1 MKIIEFQEGVA
12 RTFNKKNYELDLL
25 HCTIGLLTEI
35 GEIFE
40 SPDTELT
47 NKREES
53 GDIYWYLGALG
64 NVIKVDLTIHIHSIE
79 VYQTIP
85 VTVKEAKA
93 FLVIQ
98 AGNLADV
105 IKRHVYYSKPMTLLE
120 KIHMGLKL
128 FLNGETDKILK
139 AETYYHKPLDKEKL
153 VRHINAVWQTLA
165 TYGMHFNLTTNEC
178 LIANQAKL
186 RERFKDKFTETQAL
200 NRNLAAEFRALK
212 IK

>member
-1 MKIIEFQEGVA
+1 MKIIEFQQGVA

-25 HCTIGLLTEI
+25 HCATGLLTEI

-64 NVIKVDLTIHIHSIE
+64 NVIKVDLTIHIHTLGD
-79 VYQTIP
+79 YKLIP
-85 VTVKEAKA
+85 LTAKEAKSI
-93 FLVIQ
+93 LVVK
-98 AGNLADV
+98 AGNLGDI
-105 IKRHVYYSKPMTLLE
+105 IKRHVYYSKPMTFLE
-120 KIHMGLKL
+120 KIHMGLSL
-128 FLNGETDKILK
+128 FLDGQTDKILMP
-139 AETYYHKPLDKEKL
+139 ETYYHKPLDKQKL
-153 VRHINAVWQTLA
+153 IKSINEVWQTLA

-178 LIANQAKL
+178 LVANQAKL

-200 NRNLAAEFRALK
+200 NRDLAAEFKALK
-212 IK
+212 RK